1 MLTRI
6 CQQCGRQVKLGEK
19 CACSREERRAS
30 HAFYYTAQWKK
41 VAKAAR
47 QRAHY
52 LDEYELQY
60 SGRMQEGKI
69 VHHIYTPEERPDLA
83 LTLSNLIVVSNRTH
97 EMIHKAY
104 NRGGNEL
111 DEMRSKLLAIRRG
124 QG

>member
-1 MLTRI
+1 MLVKI
-6 CQQCGRQVKLGEK
+6 CQQCGRQIKQDER
-19 CACSREERRAS
+19 CQCSQQDRRSS

-52 LDEYELQY
+52 LDEYELKY
-60 SGRMQEGKI
+60 CGRMSEGKV
-69 VHHIYTPEERPDLA
+69 VHHIYTPDERPDLA
-83 LTLSNLIVVSNRTH
+83 LSLSNLIVVSNRTH
-97 EMIHKAY
+97 ELIHKAY
-104 NRGGNEL
+104 NRGGDEL